1 MGQNGGF
8 LARSGVHSGMR
19 IAVVVERTSHYR
31 ETDGVCRLERVARGL
46 ADQDHDVRVFC
57 AQWWDGYEI
66 TRVAEGLTYHGVTVS
81 PASSSF
87 VARLPVLLARF
98 RPDVVHATPTPA
110 TVVRAA
116 WLGSTLARAPLL
128 IDWYGD
134 ESSDSRLGPAVRA
147 PDRIVTPSRLV
158 QRKVR
163 ERGAAPDRTRV
174 IPEAVDMDLIRRTD
188 PSGDADVVYARRLD
202 AEANLES
209 LLLALAQHRQRG
221 WSATVVG
228 DGPERE
234 GYEAKAADLRIDDRV
249 EFVGVC
255 DREERVAR
263 YRGSH
268 AFVHTAQ
275 RTCFATEL
283 LWALACGCVGVVEY
297 QEDSS
302 AHELVE
308 ERSRGLR
315 ATGPE
320 EVEEELLAAES
331 LERRTVDE
339 EFAEYDRNAILDM
352 YLACYRDTDRGA

>member
-1 MGQNGGF
+1 
-8 LARSGVHSGMR
+8 MR
-19 IAVVVERTSHYR
+19 VAVVVERTSHYR

-46 ADQDHDVRVFC
+46 ADQGHDARVFC

-66 TRVAEGLTYHGVTVS
+66 TRVAEGLTFHGVTVS
-81 PASSSF
+81 PARSSF
-87 VARLPVLLARF
+87 VARLPVLLAQF

-116 WLGSTLARAPLL
+116 WLGSRLARAPFV

-134 ESSDSRLGPAVRA
+134 EPHDSRLGPAVRA

-158 QRKVR
+158 KRQAR
-163 ERGAAPDRTRV
+163 ERGARADRIQV
-174 IPEAVDMDLIRRTD
+174 IPEAVDMDLIRRTE
-188 PSGDADVVYARRLD
+188 PHGDADVVYARRLD

-209 LLLALAQHRQRG
+209 LLLALAEHRRRE

-228 DGPERE
+228 AGPERE
-234 GYEAKAADLRIDDRV
+234 GYEAQAADLRIDDRV
-249 EFVGVC
+249 EFVGEI
-255 DREERVAR
+255 DRKERVAR

-268 AFVHTAQ
+268 TFVHTAR
-275 RTCFATEL
+275 RTWFATEL

-297 QEDSS
+297 KEDSS

-308 ERSRGLR
+308 GRSRGFR
-315 ATGPE
+315 ATDPE
-320 EVEEELLAAES
+320 EVEKDLLAAES

-339 EFAEYDRNAILDM
+339 EFAEFDRNAVLDR
-352 YLACYRDTDRGA
+352 YLACYRDAR